1 MSKHSAG
8 HCTPGTRVR
17 WFRVRVSRLRL
28 GYTKGLP
35 VANEETCTRAM
46 YTSQSDIAGNRVGWE
61 GQGHR
66 VEDRITQAIGEI
78 SGRSVTSA
86 HEWPELRGARGI
98 LSKLSWYSLNPCREA
113 CLFHRP
119 AMLTDVDYW
128 IACGGYDPSALGSM
142 IPRAGHGRCSG
153 IRQTAIAKSLGR
165 NRA

>member
-1 MSKHSAG
+1 MFQDFDLAIRKDYRW
-8 HCTPGTRVR
+8 PTRKPVR
-17 WFRVRVSRLRL
+17 APCIRPSL
-28 GYTKGLP
+28 
-35 VANEETCTRAM
+35 
-46 YTSQSDIAGNRVGWE
+46 DIAGNRVGWE

-66 VEDRITQAIGEI
+66 VEDRMTQAIGEM
-78 SGRSVTSA
+78 SGRSDTSA
-86 HEWPELRGARGI
+86 HEWPELLGARGI

-153 IRQTAIAKSLGR
+153 VRQTAIAKSLGR